1 MSVGQNILA
10 GNKGIVAPEFICG
23 HNRILVGHSI
33 IQPNCVVNGHGPQ
46 FSSDSTL
53 GTAYGRVN
61 HHDVGHLD
69 NRLDY
74 TFGEAVLIISNRFNK
89 ADVLVLFN

>member
-1 MSVGQNILA
+1 MAGGQNILSEK
-10 GNKGIVAPEFICG
+10 KGRAHPELICG
-23 HNRILVGHSI
+23 HTRILARNSI
-33 IQPNCVVNGHGPQ
+33 VHPHHVVNCHGPQ